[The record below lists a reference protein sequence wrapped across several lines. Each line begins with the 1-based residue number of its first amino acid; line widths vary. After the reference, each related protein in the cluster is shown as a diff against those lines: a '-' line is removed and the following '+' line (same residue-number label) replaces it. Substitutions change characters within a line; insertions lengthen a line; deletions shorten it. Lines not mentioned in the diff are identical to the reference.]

1 MIIKY
6 FELKKNL
13 DEKINFIL
21 LYGSNNGLIEEIV
34 ENILK
39 PKFSSN
45 VFNYDENEILNK
57 LDTFKEGI
65 LSKSFFDNDKL
76 IIINRAT
83 DKLLNIVQELIK
95 KDISDVKIII
105 KAGILEK
112 KSKLRDFFE
121 KDKNT
126 IIVPF
131 YEDNYQSLLL
141 LTTNYLK
148 EKNIKLSNQNINLI
162 IERSRGNRHSL
173 KNELEKIFLLG
184 ISRKSINFD
193 EVLKLSNLSENFKIS
208 ELVDECLAKN
218 KRKTLNILN
227 ENNSSDEDYI
237 LIIKNFLY
245 KLKRLKKLKE
255 NLNIKNN
262 TEAVLSEYK
271 PPIFWKDKEI
281 VKKQLKILSEE
292 RLDILLKEIIN
303 IESLIKKNSQI
314 SKFILHNFILENFN
328 EVNN

>member
-6 FELKKNL
+6 FDLKKNL